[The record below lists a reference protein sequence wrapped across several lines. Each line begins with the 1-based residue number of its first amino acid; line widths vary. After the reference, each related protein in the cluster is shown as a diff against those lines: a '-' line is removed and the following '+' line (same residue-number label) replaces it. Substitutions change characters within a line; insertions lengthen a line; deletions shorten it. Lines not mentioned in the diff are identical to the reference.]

1 MARRVFFHVGLP
13 KTGTTFL
20 QTTMWRNRRRLRE
33 QGFLYPGS
41 KRMDHYHAA
50 QVVRG
55 VPPDRMGDDADVWDR
70 IVAELAAWDGDGLVS
85 HEFLSMVNRRQA
97 RRVVRA
103 LGPAEVH
110 VVVTVRD
117 YVRQFPAVWQEALKM
132 HSELSFDEFME
143 QVLAFETS
151 GAWGWASQDIPAVLR
166 RWSKAVPADRIH
178 VVTVP
183 PQGAPRH
190 LLWDRWCEVLGI
202 DDTDFNL
209 QLKFTNR
216 SLGVHQAALL
226 HRVKPFLSPPLT
238 EGPVR
243 HRWVRKYF
251 GHQVLVPQKGER
263 FALRPQQEKELRD
276 LSAAAAQAIR
286 DGGFPVTGDLDDL
299 VPAPTDQERPHPD
312 DVTEAEMLD
321 VAAQAIDQMIRDVR
335 QLSMERDEWR
345 REARRLG
352 QGPPPTAT
360 RRVVNRVRKAMG
372 R

>member
-1 MARRVFFHVGLP
+1 MARRIYFHVGLP

-20 QTTMWRNRRRLRE
+20 QTTMWHNRRHLTE

-41 KRMDHYHAA
+41 RRMDHYQAAHA
-50 QVVRG
+50 VRG
-55 VPPDRMGDDADVWDR
+55 SSPDELGGDGEAWNR
-70 IVAELAAWDGDGLVS
+70 IVAELAAWKGDGLIS
-85 HEFLSMVNRRQA
+85 HEFFSTVTRRQA
-97 RRVVRA
+97 RRAVQA
-103 LGPAEVH
+103 LGSAEVH

-132 HSELSFDEFME
+132 NSELSFDEFME

-166 RWSKAVPADRIH
+166 RWSKAVPTDRIH

-183 PQGAPRH
+183 PRGAPRN

-202 DDTDFNL
+202 DDSAFDL
-209 QLKFTNR
+209 ELSFTNE
-216 SLGVHQAALL
+216 SLGAQQAALL
-226 HRVKPFLSPPLT
+226 HRIKPQLSPPLT

-263 FALRPQQEKELRD
+263 FGLRPAQASRLRD
-276 LSAAAAQAIR
+276 LSAAAAEEIR
-286 DGGFPVTGDLDDL
+286 EGGFPVVGDLDDL
-299 VPAPTDQERPHPD
+299 VPAATQPELPHPD
-312 DVTEAEMLD
+312 DVTEAQMLD
-321 VAAQAIDQMIRDVR
+321 VAAQAIDQLIRDVR
-335 QLSMERDEWR
+335 ELTIERDEWR
-345 REARRLG
+345 RQAQRPARAA
-352 QGPPPTAT
+352 PSVP
-360 RRVVNRVRKAMG
+360 RRVASRVRKVWG